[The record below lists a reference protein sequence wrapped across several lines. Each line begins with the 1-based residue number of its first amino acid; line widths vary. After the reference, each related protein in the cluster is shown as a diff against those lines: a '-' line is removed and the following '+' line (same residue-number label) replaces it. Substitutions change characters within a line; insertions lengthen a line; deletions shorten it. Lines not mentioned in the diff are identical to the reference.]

1 MTNVE
6 KVKQIREQTFSP
18 INKINAALTKTNGD
32 VDAAIKILIEEKQV
46 DANDMA
52 NRVASASVVHSYVHN
67 NRVGAMVV
75 LACQT
80 DFSAKNDLFLNLAKD
95 VCMHIVSTPVA
106 PIYVDESEI
115 SEDTKTSFRS
125 GVAATIQGKPAQIV
139 EKIVD
144 GKMKKWYGESCLLNQ
159 PFIKD
164 DTKTIKQLIQE
175 LSATIGEKIEVK
187 RFVKV
192 VAQ

>member
-18 INKINAALTKTNGD
+18 INKINAALAKTNGD
-32 VDAAIKILIEEKQV
+32 VDAAIKILIAEKQV

-52 NRVASASVVHSYVHN
+52 NRVAASAIVHSYVHN

-106 PIYVDESEI
+106 PIYVDESNIPEEI
-115 SEDTKTSFRS
+115 KKTWQDAF
-125 GVAATIQGKPAQIV
+125 AKECTNKPPQIV
-139 EKIVD
+139 EKIVA
-144 GKMKKWYGESCLLNQ
+144 GKMKKWYGEMCLLNQ

-164 DTKTIKQLIQE
+164 DTKTVKQLIQD
-175 LSATIGEKIEVK
+175 LSSTIGEKIEVK

>member
-6 KVKQIREQTFSP
+6 KVKQIREQTLSP
-18 INKINAALTKTNGD
+18 INKINAALVKANGD
-32 VDAAIKILIEEKQV
+32 VDAAIKILIAEKQV

-52 NRVASASVVHSYVHN
+52 NRVASSSVVHSYVHN
-67 NRVGAMVV
+67 NRVGAMIV

-80 DFSAKNDLFLNLAKD
+80 DFSAKNDLFINLAKD
-95 VCMHIVSTPVA
+95 VCMHIVSTTVTPT
-106 PIYVDESEI
+106 YVDETSI
-115 SEDTKTSFRS
+115 PEDVKVTSKAGF
-125 GVAATIQGKPAQIV
+125 AATCQGKPAQIV
-139 EKIVD
+139 EKIVA
-144 GKMKKWYGESCLLNQ
+144 GKMQKWYGEVCLLNQ

-175 LSATIGEKIEVK
+175 LSSTIGEKIEVK